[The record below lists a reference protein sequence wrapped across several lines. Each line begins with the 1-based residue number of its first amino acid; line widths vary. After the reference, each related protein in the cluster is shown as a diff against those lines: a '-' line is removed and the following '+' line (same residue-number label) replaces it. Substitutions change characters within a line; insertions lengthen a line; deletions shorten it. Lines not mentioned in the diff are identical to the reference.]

1 MNQLYYSFV
10 SVVSPVETPFHNLH
24 EVFNCFSTPA
34 VTPHPMEAETNPGP
48 SLVESFK
55 LAFDDSETAD
65 VKFLVEGREINAHRA
80 LLKIRCQHFRSMF
93 QVCPIINV
101 YAHVE
106 SIWFPIGMRSRN
118 LFSSFG
124 SIKKPGFVKRLH
136 DRLPQAY
143 QTDLTL

>member
-24 EVFNCFSTPA
+24 EVFKCFSTPA

-93 QVCPIINV
+93 QVCTFYYHQKICMHEMISQISILTCNV
-101 YAHVE
+101 RCFEV
-106 SIWFPIGMRSRN
+106 ILDP
-118 LFSSFG
+118 
-124 SIKKPGFVKRLH
+124 
-136 DRLPQAY
+136 
-143 QTDLTL
+143 LTYPKIRRQ

>member
-93 QVCPIINV
+93 QVKFIYSEKATTFGEI
-101 YAHVE
+101 
-106 SIWFPIGMRSRN
+106 FP
-118 LFSSFG
+118 
-124 SIKKPGFVKRLH
+124 
-136 DRLPQAY
+136 
-143 QTDLTL
+143 